1 VQVEEMV
8 FQVLFQVHPYYTQV
22 VADLETFGLA
32 GNTQYLVVL
41 VDLEAEAQEETL
53 LE

>member
-1 VQVEEMV
+1 M
-8 FQVLFQVHPYYTQV
+8 QV

-41 VDLEAEAQEETL
+41 VDLEAAALEETL
-53 LE
+53 LG